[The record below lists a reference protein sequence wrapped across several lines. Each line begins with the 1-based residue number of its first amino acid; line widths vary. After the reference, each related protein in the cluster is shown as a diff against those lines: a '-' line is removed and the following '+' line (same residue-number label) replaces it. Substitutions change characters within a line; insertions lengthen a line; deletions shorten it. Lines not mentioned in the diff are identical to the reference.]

1 MEIMY
6 VIPNNVPKH
15 KFLDTFLFFYPK
27 KYIQNYSTQSKQ
39 SINTLEEDLKFPGKM
54 REVY

>member
-15 KFLDTFLFFYPK
+15 KFLDTFLFFYLK

-39 SINTLEEDLKFPGKM
+39 SINTLEEDLKFPAKM